1 MIRTIE
7 EWHSLSDIDRR
18 SKLNGWEELPSEEK
32 EIIKKAFDKESEER
46 QKLLEIQKEA
56 RRFVAMD
63 LIVRAE
69 QGKQYEPTEQA
80 RHMVKKMTAFG
91 IPMKNVADVIGVG
104 VSSLQKHFK
113 DELATGHTEA
123 NFMVANTLFQMAIN
137 GNVTACIF
145 WMKTRLGWK
154 DESPSDRGDAGKRV
168 LPRDSPPHEFDQQ

>member
-1 MIRTIE
+1 MSITKE
-7 EWHSLSDIDRR
+7 EWA
-18 SKLNGWEELPSEEK
+18 KLTLEQQKNIQDQLQREYEEEK
-32 EIIKKAFDKESEER
+32 RKQA
-46 QKLLEIQKEA
+46 EA

-91 IPMKNVADVIGVG
+91 IPMKNVADIIGVG

-113 DELATGHTEA
+113 AELETGHTEA
-123 NFMVANTLFQMAIN
+123 NFLVANTLFQMAMN
-137 GNVTACIF
+137 GNTTACIF

-154 DESPSDRGDAGKRV
+154 DETKYER
-168 LPRDSPPHEFDQQ
+168 EFGQRKTENP